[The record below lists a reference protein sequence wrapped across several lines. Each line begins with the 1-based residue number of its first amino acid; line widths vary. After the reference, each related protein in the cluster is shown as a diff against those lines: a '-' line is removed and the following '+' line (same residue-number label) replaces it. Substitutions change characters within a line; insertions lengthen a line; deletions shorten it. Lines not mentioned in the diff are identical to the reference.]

1 MTYHLQSH
9 IVTEILWPN
18 VGKYHL
24 TFPKFDSLI
33 FLLSEIK
40 AD

>member
-1 MTYHLQSH
+1 MAYHLQFH
-9 IVTEILWPN
+9 IVTEILRPN
-18 VGKYHL
+18 IGKYHP

-33 FLLSEIK
+33 FLLSEVE